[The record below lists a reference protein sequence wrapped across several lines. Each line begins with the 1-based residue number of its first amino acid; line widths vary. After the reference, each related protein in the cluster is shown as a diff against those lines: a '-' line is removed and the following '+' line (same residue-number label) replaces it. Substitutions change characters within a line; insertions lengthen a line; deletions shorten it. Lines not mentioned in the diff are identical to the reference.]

1 MVDYGHYIEH
11 PLPVGRRVHAGE
23 NIREL
28 VVLHRSE
35 DSLPFSCLTL
45 EEGAKADVCIVVLP
59 GVSGELSIS
68 VDFIGQGAELRLSGI
83 YLCGENEKLNFRT
96 EIRHRV
102 PECKSQQSFNGIVGG
117 SAHTN
122 FYGRIVVA
130 PDAQKTEAYQS
141 NRNILLSETAKTDTK
156 PQLEIYADD
165 VKCSHGA
172 TVGSLNEEE
181 QFYMRSRGVPEAEAK
196 VLQMISFIA
205 PALGQA
211 DDALVEEIE
220 SAVRGLVL

>member
-1 MVDYGHYIEH
+1 MVDYGHYMDK
-11 PLPVGRRVHAGE
+11 PLPEGLKVHAGE
-23 NIREL
+23 CLREL
-28 VVLHRSE
+28 VVLRSAG
-35 DSLPFSCLTL
+35 DTLPFCSLTL
-45 EEGAKADVCIVVLP
+45 EEGSQAEVCIVVMP
-59 GVSGELSIS
+59 DVSGDLSLD
-68 VDFIGQGAELRLSGI
+68 VDFIGKGAELKLSGI
-83 YLCGENEKLNFRT
+83 YLLGGSEKLNLRT

-102 PECKSQQSFNGIVGG
+102 PECISQQNFNGIVGG
-117 SAHTN
+117 NAHST

-141 NRNILLSETAKTDTK
+141 NRNILLSATAKTDTK

-205 PALGQA
+205 PMLGQA
-211 DDALVEEIE
+211 DETLAQEIE
-220 SAVRGLVL
+220 NAIRGLVK